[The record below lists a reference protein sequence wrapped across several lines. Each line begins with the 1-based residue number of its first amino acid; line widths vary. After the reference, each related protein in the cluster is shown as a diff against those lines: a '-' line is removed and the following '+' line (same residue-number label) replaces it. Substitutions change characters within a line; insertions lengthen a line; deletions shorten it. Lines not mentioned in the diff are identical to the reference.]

1 MNFNLRLGDR
11 WSAKLLGEVALE
23 AQSFLTTFAN
33 DEAFNTNKAAK
44 NNLIGTEI
52 LEGLR
57 QQWSL
62 GNFDELPGIE
72 IRSGS
77 EINGA
82 KGAFAI
88 ATNTIYL
95 SKEFISQNAS
105 NSGVITSVLLGEIGH
120 FVDINVSAAGFGGK
134 LTAGSAITAA
144 QFKLG
149 TRVGDTSDRFIYNR
163 TNGALLFNVDGTSAI
178 SPVQFAQLSTGLAL
192 TNNGIFVTA

>member
-11 WSAKLLGEVALE
+11 WSTKLLGEVALE

-33 DEAFNTNKAAK
+33 DEAFNTNKVAFG
-44 NNLIGTEI
+44 NLIGTEI

-62 GNFDELPGIE
+62 GNFNELPGIE

-88 ATNTIYL
+88 TTNTIYL

-105 NSGVITSVLLGEIGH
+105 NPGVITNVLLEEIGH
-120 FVDINVSAAGFGGK
+120 FVDINVSATSFGGK
-134 LTAGSAITAA
+134 LTAGAAITAA
-144 QFKLG
+144 PSKLG
-149 TRVGDTSDRFIYNR
+149 TRAGDTSDRFIYNR
-163 TNGALLFNVDGTSAI
+163 INGALLFDADGTSANHTHTVCPAFNW
-178 SPVQFAQLSTGLAL
+178 SFSNQ
-192 TNNGIFVTA
+192 